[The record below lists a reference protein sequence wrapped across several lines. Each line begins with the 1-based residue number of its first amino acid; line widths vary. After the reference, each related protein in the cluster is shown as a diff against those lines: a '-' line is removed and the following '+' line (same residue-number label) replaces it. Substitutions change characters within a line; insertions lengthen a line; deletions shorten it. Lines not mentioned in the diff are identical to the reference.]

1 MNDIN
6 QHTRTS
12 APRAGKMKRFGKRL
26 FKTAMSPTKTIILGF
41 LVVILIGG
49 LLLMLPISS
58 ADGAFADPIDA
69 LFTATSAT
77 CVTGLIVRDT
87 ATEWSMFGKGVI
99 LALIQIGGLGF
110 MSMAMLVS
118 ALIKRTVTPRERVI
132 FAQSMNLSAYDRLFR
147 FLHNMAYAFVG
158 QRVSAVIVAFGNA
171 LHFVAVLY
179 FFQECEHAGRRLVYF
194 FQQVDGGLVG
204 APFFADLV

>member
-6 QHTRTS
+6 QHTRAS
-12 APRAGKMKRFGKRL
+12 IPRAGKMKRFGKRL

-49 LLLMLPISS
+49 LLLMLPVSS

-87 ATEWSMFGKGVI
+87 ATE
-99 LALIQIGGLGF
+99 
-110 MSMAMLVS
+110 
-118 ALIKRTVTPRERVI
+118 
-132 FAQSMNLSAYDRLFR
+132 
-147 FLHNMAYAFVG
+147 
-158 QRVSAVIVAFGNA
+158 
-171 LHFVAVLY
+171 
-179 FFQECEHAGRRLVYF
+179 
-194 FQQVDGGLVG
+194 
-204 APFFADLV
+204 